1 MWIQV
6 GLTLLLSVC
15 SLLSIKM
22 AYFWVQWCRDWS
34 PSAAALPLPF
44 LLVVA
49 GWICLSRVVK
59 QTGCIST
66 TAKQTVRAFWQAWSV
81 SLVLYALMTLR
92 GADSS
97 LGRWLTVGIWTGCVT
112 AACLTGTLTLQQLR
126 IRQLV
131 SRSWKL
137 RLLAGGLGLGL
148 CAGAIT
154 VSELVC
160 GRLLAARPVGE
171 AKRYEGTYLESGAL
185 FRHDADLG
193 TAMHPDRRVSCRLFV
208 GDRQVWDVH
217 YSTDQYGRRR
227 TVFPGTSVP
236 EASAVFLGCSFLFG
250 EGSEDPQTI
259 PSVFCELAPEFVAV
273 NYGVPGWGTQQ
284 MLSLLEAGRVRRE
297 TALPV
302 KLGVYLYLPEVH
314 EARVIGDM
322 DFVNDS
328 SIDFP
333 CYVLDPAGGVR
344 RNGSFRTARPL
355 TNLFYDVARASRTRA
370 LLGLNFPRR
379 TPAHYMLTA
388 AIIAKSRDIF
398 LQEFPE
404 SRFLLVA
411 YPGGGAENL
420 TITECR
426 RCGVEVLNLQGR
438 FDAADASMQH
448 YGDGHPTAAANRITA
463 SSIVSFIQN
472 STHAK

>member
-1 MWIQV
+1 MLIRAAI
-6 GLTLLLSVC
+6 LLLLSIC
-15 SLLSIKM
+15 SLFSVKM
-22 AYFWVQWCRDWS
+22 AFLWVQWCADWS

-66 TAKQTVRAFWQAWSV
+66 EAKQSLRAFWQSWGTSM
-81 SLVLYALMTLR
+81 VLYALMTLR
-92 GADSS
+92 GSDSS
-97 LGRWLTVGIWTGCVT
+97 LARWLTVGIWTGCVT
-112 AACLTGTLTLQQLR
+112 AACLTGTLTLHQLR
-126 IRQLV
+126 ITQIV
-131 SRSWKL
+131 SRTWKL
-137 RLLAGGLGLGL
+137 RLLAGGLGLSL
-148 CAGAIT
+148 CAGAIA

-193 TAMHPDRRVSCRLFV
+193 TAMHPDRRVSCQLMV

-217 YSTDQYGRRR
+217 YSSDQYGRR
-227 TVFPGTSVP
+227 TTIVPGTRVP
-236 EASAVFLGCSFLFG
+236 VSSAVFFGCSFLFG
-250 EGSEDPQTI
+250 EGSEDRQTI
-259 PSVFCELAPEFVAV
+259 PSVFCELAPEFVEV

-297 TALPV
+297 TVLPV

-322 DFVNDS
+322 DFVNES

-333 CYVLDPAGGVR
+333 CYMLDPARGVR
-344 RNGSFRTARPL
+344 RDGSFRTARPL
-355 TNLFYDVARASRTRA
+355 TNLFHDVARASRTRA
-370 LLGLNFPRR
+370 LFGLNFPRR
-379 TPAHYMLTA
+379 TPAHHMLTA
-388 AIIAKSRDIF
+388 AIIKKSRELF

-411 YPGGGAENL
+411 YPGGESENL

-426 RCGVEVLNLQGR
+426 RSGVEVLNLQGR
-438 FDAADASMQH
+438 FDPADASMRH
-448 YGDGHPTAAANRITA
+448 YGDGHPTPAANAITA
-463 SSIVSFIQN
+463 SSIVNFMRIPEP
-472 STHAK
+472 AK